1 VKIEFLEAAQAELD
15 DAFEWYEAQQKN
27 LGVQFINE
35 FEAAIKRIS
44 IYPESYVLIDN
55 EIRRCLIKRFP
66 YGILYGIQS
75 DTIVII
81 AVAHLHRKPN
91 YWKERLG

>member
-1 VKIEFLEAAQAELD
+1 MKIEFLEAAQAELD

-44 IYPESYVLIDN
+44 TYQSYVLIGN
-55 EIRRCLIKRFP
+55 EVRRCLIKRFP
-66 YGILYGIQS
+66 NGILYGNDS
-75 DTIVII
+75 KAIVII
-81 AVAHLHRKPN
+81 AVAHLHRKPS
-91 YWKERLG
+91 YWLGRLG

>member
-1 VKIEFLEAAQAELD
+1 MKIEFLEAAQAELD

-44 IYPESYVLIDN
+44 TYPKAYVLIGN
-55 EIRRCLIKRFP
+55 EVRRCLIKRF
-66 YGILYGIQS
+66 
-75 DTIVII
+75 
-81 AVAHLHRKPN
+81 R
-91 YWKERLG
+91 